1 MKKICLEKL
10 TLEPME
16 LEKGSWAEDDTQHSS
31 ALSSIV
37 VTNSSDQ
44 AANNGPVTHTKR
56 VY

>member
-1 MKKICLEKL
+1 MEKICLDKL

-16 LEKGSWAEDDTQHSS
+16 LGDGSWVEDDTQHSS
-31 ALSSIV
+31 AMSSVV

-44 AANNGPVTHTKR
+44 DTNSGPVVHTKR

>member
-1 MKKICLEKL
+1 MEKICLDKL

-16 LEKGSWAEDDTQHSS
+16 LGEGSWVEDDTQHSS

-44 AANNGPVTHTKR
+44 GA
-56 VY
+56 